1 MAKRVRQDDI
11 LAQPLVPSGGAFL
24 LLLRNRWGAMPGI
37 QFGAA
42 STAH

>member
-1 MAKRVRQDDI
+1 MAKRARLADI
-11 LAQPLVPSGGAFL
+11 LAQPLLPSGGAFL
-24 LLLRNRWGAMPGI
+24 LLLRNKWGAMPGI